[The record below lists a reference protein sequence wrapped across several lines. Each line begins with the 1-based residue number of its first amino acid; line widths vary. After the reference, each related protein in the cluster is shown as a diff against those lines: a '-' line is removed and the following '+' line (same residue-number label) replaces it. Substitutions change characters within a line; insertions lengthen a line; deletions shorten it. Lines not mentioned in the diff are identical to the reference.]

1 MGSEIPAEEVMKR
14 FGADKADYFTDEH
27 PQHRVRLTKS
37 YLLGVHAVT
46 RGEFGRFVREANYKT
61 TAEEKGTGWGWSK
74 EGYKEQAGLT
84 WRNPGFEQTD
94 EHPVVLVSHDDAM
107 AFCKWLSKRTCKTG
121 SPPKPLMASSCIQW
135 VVVVQAY
142 ADSSDKLTITE
153 DQSWIR
159 RRMGWK
165 P

>member
-1 MGSEIPAEEVMKR
+1 MSNHLDELAATVARKGPARGVVGNISPAPATQSQPTVRDRVIANSKPEGLVPRLAK
-14 FGADKADYFTDEH
+14 GADMIRIAII
-27 PQHRVRLTKS
+27 
-37 YLLGVHAVT
+37 
-46 RGEFGRFVREANYKT
+46 
-61 TAEEKGTGWGWSK
+61 
-74 EGYKEQAGLT
+74 
-84 WRNPGFEQTD
+84 
-94 EHPVVLVSHDDAM
+94 
-107 AFCKWLSKRTCKTG
+107 G